1 MDIRKIIEETLNIPV
16 LEPFRPVIPPCS
28 TYYPIS
34 DESGLVGDGDETE
47 EIERYQVDIWNLE
60 RESIKQMAK
69 SLKSVLVS
77 SGGSIPHISYSYDN
91 NGKMW
96 RATLT
101 FSKVREE

>member
-1 MDIRKIIEETLNIPV
+1 MDLKKIIEETLNIPV

-47 EIERYQVDIWNLE
+47 EIERYQVDIWNWE
-60 RESIKQMAK
+60 RESIKKMAK

-77 SGGSIPHISYSYDN
+77 SGCSIPHISYSYDN

-96 RATLT
+96 RATIT
-101 FSKVREE
+101 FSQVREE